1 MVDEGKVRK
10 VLAIASGGG
19 HWVQLYRMRPAW
31 DGCALTYASTMHG
44 LEADIARDAEHRG
57 QAVPAYVLL
66 PEGNRWQKAR
76 LVWMLIR
83 IFWLLMR
90 IRPHLIVTTGAAH
103 GYFALRFGKLLGAR
117 TVWIDSIANADEM
130 SLSGQRVRP
139 FADVWLTQWDHLAQ
153 PDGPTFQGAVL

>member
-1 MVDEGKVRK
+1 MRK

-44 LEADIARDAEHRG
+44 LEADIARDAAQRG
-57 QAVPAYVLL
+57 QPVPAYVLL
-66 PEGNRWQKAR
+66 PEGNRWQKMR

-83 IFWLLMR
+83 IFWLLVR

-130 SLSGQRVRP
+130 SLSGQRVGL
-139 FADVWLTQWDHLAQ
+139 FADVWLTQWEHLAHAE
-153 PDGPTFQGAVL
+153 GPAFEGAVL

>member
-1 MVDEGKVRK
+1 VTK

-19 HWVQLYRMRPAW
+19 HWVQLYRMRLAW
-31 DGCALTYASTMHG
+31 DGAALTYASTMPG
-44 LEADIARDAEHRG
+44 LGPDIAREAGTRG
-57 QAVPAYVLL
+57 QPAPAYVLL

-83 IFWLLMR
+83 ILALL
-90 IRPHLIVTTGAAH
+90 IRVRPDLIVTTGAAH
-103 GYFALRFGKLLGAR
+103 GYFALRFGKWLGAR

-139 FADVWLTQWDHLAQ
+139 FADVWLTQWEHLAR
-153 PDGPTFQGAVL
+153 PDGPQFQGASL